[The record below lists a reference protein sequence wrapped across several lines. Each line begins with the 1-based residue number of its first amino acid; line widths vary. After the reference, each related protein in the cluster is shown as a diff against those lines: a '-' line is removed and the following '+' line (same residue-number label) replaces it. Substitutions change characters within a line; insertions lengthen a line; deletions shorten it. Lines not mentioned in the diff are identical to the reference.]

1 MKAYYSLFIVL
12 ILCILCSVSSVF
24 ADGLA
29 PITNQQSYPIPQL
42 YPIGQYPNQNNYPG
56 PANPNPPQNNPP
68 QQYQPWQQQYYPQ
81 QQPWQ
86 QQYYS
91 QPYYYDQNTIY
102 DPYSGMYYYKINN
115 DQWSY
120 PYQQPSYPYYQ
131 NRNIQVSKQTNY
143 DGSVCLNW
151 LLRNVTN
158 EEWGKKNVDI
168 KCISGCHLLINPIQ
182 TLWDL
187 PYTVPRS
194 GTLSFTVNIWQ
205 PMYGET
211 MTFSIV
217 AGSKTLYTFDVNPN

>member
-1 MKAYYSLFIVL
+1 MKAYYSLFFVL

-29 PITNQQSYPIPQL
+29 LITNQQSYPIPQL
-42 YPIGQYPNQNNYPG
+42 YPIGQYPNQNYNPG
-56 PANPNPPQNNPP
+56 TVNPYPPQYNQP
-68 QQYQPWQQQYYPQ
+68 QQPQPWEQQRYPQPYYPQ
-81 QQPWQ
+81 P
-86 QQYYS
+86 YNP
-91 QPYYYDQNTIY
+91 QPYDYDQNMIY
-102 DPYSGMYYYKINN
+102 DPYSGMYYYIINN
-115 DQWSY
+115 NQDPYLY
-120 PYQQPSYPYYQ
+120 PQPSYPYYQ
-131 NRNIQVSKQTNY
+131 NRNVQVSKQTNY
-143 DGSVCLNW
+143 DGSVSLNW

-168 KCISGCHLLINPIQ
+168 KCISGCHLLINPNQ

-187 PYTVPRS
+187 PYTVPRN